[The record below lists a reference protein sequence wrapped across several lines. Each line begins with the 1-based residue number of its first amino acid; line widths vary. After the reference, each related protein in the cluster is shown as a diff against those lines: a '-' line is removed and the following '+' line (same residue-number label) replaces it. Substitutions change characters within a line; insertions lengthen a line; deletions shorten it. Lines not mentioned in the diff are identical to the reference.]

1 EIDKA
6 NQRISVGV
14 KQISEDPWTNID
26 KHYKVGDLVTGNV
39 TKLASFGAFVGLRH
53 DIDGLV
59 HISQVNEE
67 HVDKIKNVLKVG
79 QEVPVILRRP
89 ADTSYMFGV
98 LPASC
103 RHNETMRDA
112 NNTPNQSVA
121 ADVSRLKLD
130 RRPAR
135 NGRLRNRSD
144 PAHAGCYKREW
155 KSTRAT
161 GQGAIAGRTI
171 GVAFKPMLNRYC
183 RPRQQQRFHS
193 KYAGRFLRGATV

>member
-1 EIDKA
+1 
-6 NQRISVGV
+6 S
-14 KQISEDPWTNID
+14 P
-26 KHYKVGDLVTGNV
+26 
-39 TKLASFGAFVGLRH
+39 
-53 DIDGLV
+53 
-59 HISQVNEE
+59 
-67 HVDKIKNVLKVG
+67 
-79 QEVPVILRRP
+79 VPVILRRP

-121 ADVSRLKLD
+121 ADASRLKLD
-130 RRPAR
+130 RRRAR

-161 GQGAIAGRTI
+161 GEGAIAGSTI
-171 GVAFKPMLNRYC
+171 GVAFKPMLNRYAIGDTC
-183 RPRQQQRFHS
+183 LPNRRA
-193 KYAGRFLRGATV
+193 AGWQPALRNNGPWVASTPFLARIGPM